1 MDAKMNPF
9 KKGMIILWSGSIA
22 SIPGGF
28 TLCNGSNGT
37 PDLRGRFILGA
48 GDEYVPDETGGATSH
63 VHTFIGDGHLHAIES
78 GSSIAAGSGF
88 GEATD
93 EYPTTGTTYSED
105 HLPPY
110 YALAYIMKL

>member
-1 MDAKMNPF
+1 MDAKMQPF

-28 TLCNGSNGT
+28 ALCNGSNGT
-37 PDLRGRFILGA
+37 PDLRGRFIMGA

-63 VHTFIGDGHLHAIES
+63 VHTFNAETHAHFFGAGFS
-78 GSSIAAGSGF
+78 LGAGSDF
-88 GEATD
+88 DNILSDTVV
-93 EYPTTGTTYSED
+93 TGTTNSED
-105 HLPPY
+105 HIPLF